1 MKLKKQVKKSHIE
14 SKKKT
19 KTVNECAA
27 LISSIREE
35 YEILDKENQNLKTEN
50 QKLKDYNNRQLDY
63 DSRVIRKLPKILPQR
78 KGKY

>member
-1 MKLKKQVKKSHIE
+1 MKLKKQVKKLHIE

-35 YEILDKENQNLKTEN
+35 HELIYKENQ
-50 QKLKDYNNRQLDY
+50 
-63 DSRVIRKLPKILPQR
+63 KIKRL
-78 KGKY
+78 